1 MTLKDIHEVQSI
13 MSSLDAATAF
23 VLSTLFAVGMFPV
36 LTVQA
41 RLVQQVIAHSNAVA
55 TAFSVGTIVSQA
67 FSYGSAMTNVS
78 GAGKFH
84 RLTINNDPRAKYGT
98 DNVNDTFIDL
108 DIDWL

>member
-1 MTLKDIHEVQSI
+1 MQ
-13 MSSLDAATAF
+13 TAF
-23 VLSTLFAVGMFPV
+23 VLSTLFVVGMFPV
-36 LTVQA
+36 LAVQA
-41 RLVQQVIAHSNAVA
+41 RVAQQVIANANAVA

-67 FSYGSAMTNVS
+67 VNYGSAMTNAS

-84 RLTINNDPRAKYGT
+84 KLTINNDPRQKYGT